1 MKRCNLLFW
10 LNKSKKNKLGL
21 SPVYVRIS
29 VNGKRTNFASSY
41 VIPQECW
48 DSKKQRVKGNGDQAL
63 QVNNFIDLTKGRL
76 VEIQN
81 SSNLTRKQLTPQL
94 AKELLLGNHPGEKSL
109 LELVQYHND
118 RAKSL
123 VGVEL
128 QIGTYKRYEVTKH
141 KLSAFLKHQ
150 TCATDILLSDI
161 NPKFITDF
169 EFYLKTVDHISQN
182 TATKYLKIL
191 KKIIKVAVTNEWM
204 VKDPFQ
210 SFRCSNTQTNRGY
223 LCQDELDIIE
233 KKQFESERMTLVRD
247 VFLFACY
254 TGLSY
259 SDVFKLNR
267 NHISTTEGC
276 KKVISVF
283 RTKTNEHCRIPVLSQ
298 ASRILDK
305 YASYPECALKDKLLP
320 VRSNQKLNEYLKDM
334 AELCGISK
342 KVTFH
347 LARHTFATT
356 VTLANGI
363 SMEVVSK
370 LLGHKNLRTTQI
382 YAKMVD
388 KRVQAEMDGL
398 ELQFALK
405 NKEHA
410 VRNNNKG

>member
-1 MKRCNLLFW
+1 MKRLNLLFW
-10 LNKSKKNKLGL
+10 LNKSKKNKQGL
-21 SPVYVRIS
+21 TPVYVRIS
-29 VNGKRTNFASSY
+29 VKGKRTNFASSY
-41 VIPQECW
+41 IIPQECW
-48 DSKKQRVKGNGDQAL
+48 DSKKQRAKGNGDLAI
-63 QVNNFIDLTKGRL
+63 QVNNFIDTAKGHW

-81 SSNLTRKQLTPQL
+81 SSNQAQKTLTPKL
-94 AKELLLGNHPGEKSL
+94 AKDLLLGKNPGEKSL
-109 LELVQYHND
+109 LQLVQYHNE

-123 VGVEL
+123 VGIEL
-128 QIGTYKRYEVTKH
+128 QIGTYRRYEVTKR
-141 KLSAFLKHQ
+141 KLLAFLKYQ
-150 TCATDILLSDI
+150 ISAQDILLSEI
-161 NPKFITDF
+161 KPKFINDF
-169 EFYLKTVDHISQN
+169 DYYLKTIDRISQN

-204 VKDPFQ
+204 AKDPFQ
-210 SFRCSNTQTNRGY
+210 SFRCTNTQTNRGY
-223 LCQDELDIIE
+223 LSQEELDTITN
-233 KKQFESERMTLVRD
+233 KQFVSERMTLVRD

-259 SDVFKLNR
+259 CDVFKLSRAN
-267 NHISTTEGC
+267 IITIDES
-276 KKVISVF
+276 KKMISVS
-283 RTKTNEHCRIPVLSQ
+283 RTKTNEYCRIPVLSQ

-305 YASYPECALKDKLLP
+305 YENYPECALKNKLLP
-320 VRSNQKLNEYLKDM
+320 VRSNQKLNEYLKEM

-388 KRVQAEMDGL
+388 KRVQTEMDGL
-398 ELQFALK
+398 ELQFTNK
-405 NKEHA
+405 NKEDA
-410 VRNNNKG
+410 IRNNNKG